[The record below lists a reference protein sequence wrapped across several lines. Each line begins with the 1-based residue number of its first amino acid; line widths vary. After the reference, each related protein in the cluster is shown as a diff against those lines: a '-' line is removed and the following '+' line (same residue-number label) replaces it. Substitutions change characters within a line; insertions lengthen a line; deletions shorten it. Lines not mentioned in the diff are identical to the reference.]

1 MKKILTLIILFS
13 SFLYANINVV
23 VSIVPQKVFVKAIGG
38 EKVNVAL
45 MVKSGS
51 SPHTYEPKPSQMKD
65 IANAK
70 LYFSIGVEFDE
81 VWLEKFKN
89 QNKNMRVIDL
99 SKNIKKLKIIGH
111 SHGEHHDK
119 HDAENLDP
127 HIWTSPTNVKLIAKD
142 IFESLVEFDKLNE
155 SYYKANY
162 DDFIAYVDN
171 VDIKIKKEL
180 IGTPNGSKFMVFHP
194 SWGYFAKEYA
204 LEQFAIEIEGKSP
217 KPKQLSYIIDEA
229 REEGVKAIFT
239 APEFSDKVSK
249 LLAKELN
256 IKVIKVSPLSENWGE
271 NLIGL
276 AKAIANVE

>member
-89 QNKNMRVIDL
+89 QNKNMIVIDL

-171 VDIKIKKEL
+171 VDKKIKKEL
-180 IGTPNGSKFMVFHP
+180 IGTSKGSKFMVFHP
-194 SWGYFAKEYA
+194 SWGYFAKEYN
-204 LEQFAIEIEGKSP
+204 LEQFAIEFEGKSP
-217 KPKQLSYIIDEA
+217 KPKQLSYIIAEA
-229 REEGVKAIFT
+229 KEEGVKAIFT

-276 AKAIANVE
+276 AKAIKGG